1 MKSQIYNQMK
11 YIHFIVLLFFNI
23 SSLLSQNI
31 DSLEGELSKYV
42 DVELSK
48 SDQIKKV
55 EILMLLGQAHFYKN
69 NDSSFYYMS
78 KAWSEVSFTEN
89 VILKGKCA
97 VDMGKIHFAK
107 SDFPLSKKYFLKG
120 LFLLKSYKN
129 QAYFA
134 KIYGDVG
141 ECYLKQSEVDSALYY
156 IGRSINLAKKYG
168 YQKDLADAYVQLGMY
183 NTDKNNYKKA
193 VNYFLDAVDIYKS
206 SNNQFAEAN
215 TYNNL
220 SLVYIGIK
228 DFEAAIKYSER
239 AIKLFKQ
246 IEAEYK
252 IGVCKVNIGLAHFNL
267 NNQEKALENWEE
279 AVIVLR
285 RHEQKSEL
293 ATTLMNLASIL
304 LLNGE
309 LDKAFIKLNE
319 CIEISKAINDQ
330 RNLAGAYINLATYY
344 DEKNKYFKAIKI
356 LKEAEK
362 IAQNASLNTHLEY
375 ILRNIADGYEG
386 IGQHKEALDYMTR
399 YSDLKDSLLN
409 QNTQKQVQD
418 IKIKYET
425 AQVQDSLNY
434 QTSVAIYQKRQ
445 TRNISIG
452 LILALLT
459 LGSIGVLYIRVQKQ
473 KIEIEKQKDISDV
486 LFDDLR
492 HRVGNNIHTITKLLS
507 RQERMTDNSL
517 LKNTLNDIKQRMNA
531 VIGMYN
537 KLSYSDEI
545 AGTVVNMED
554 YLEEIVNSIVRMAS
568 LNNTIHINT
577 DISKAV
583 YSTKEAPFIGL
594 ITNEVVTNAIKH
606 NADQLDLSISVK
618 LNEENGKN
626 KLTIK
631 DNGSG
636 LPDDFEARKNESLG
650 MSIINSLSKNIKA
663 DYQFYNDNGTC
674 FELIF

>member
-1 MKSQIYNQMK
+1 MSP
-11 YIHFIVLLFFNI
+11 LF
-23 SSLLSQNI
+23 SQNI
-31 DSLEGELSKYV
+31 DSLERELSKYRSIK
-42 DVELSK
+42 LSK
-48 SDQIKKV
+48 PNHTKKI
-55 EILMLLGQAHFYKN
+55 ELLKLLGQAYFYKN
-69 NDSSFYYMS
+69 SDSSFYYMS
-78 KAWSEVSFTEN
+78 EAWSEASSTDDT
-89 VILKGKCA
+89 ILKGKCA
-97 VDMGKIHFAK
+97 INMGKIYFVK
-107 SDFPLSKKYFLKG
+107 NDLPLSKKYYLIG
-120 LFLLKSYKN
+120 LTLLKSYKN
-129 QAYFA
+129 KAFLSS
-134 KIYGDVG
+134 IYVDIG
-141 ECYLKQSEVDSALYY
+141 ECYLKQSEVDSGLYY
-156 IGRSINLAKKYG
+156 INNSIDFSKKYG
-168 YQKDLADAYVQLGMY
+168 YRKDLADAYVQLGMY
-183 NTDKNNYKKA
+183 NTDKGNYKKA
-193 VNYFLDAVDIYKS
+193 INYFLDAVDIYKS
-206 SNNQFAEAN
+206 LNNKFDEAN
-215 TYNNL
+215 IYNNL
-220 SLVYIGIK
+220 SLVYIRIK

-239 AIKLFKQ
+239 AIKLFEQ
-246 IEAEYK
+246 VEIEDR
-252 IGVCKVNIGLAHFNL
+252 IGSCKVNIGLAYFNL

-279 AVIVLR
+279 AAIILR
-285 RHEQKSEL
+285 KYGQKSEL

-362 IAQNASLNTHLEY
+362 IAQNASLNTHLKY

-445 TRNISIG
+445 TCNISIG
-452 LILALLT
+452 LILALLA
-459 LGSIGVLYIRVQKQ
+459 LVSIGILYARVQKQ
-473 KIEIEKQKDISDV
+473 KVEIEKQKDISDV

-492 HRVGNNIHTITKLLS
+492 HRVGNNIQTITKLLS

-517 LKNTLNDIKQRMNA
+517 LKNALSDIKQRMNT

-537 KLSYSDEI
+537 KLSYSNEI

-554 YLEEIVNSIVRMAS
+554 YLKEIVTSIVQTAS
-568 LNNTIHINT
+568 LENTIQINT
-577 DISKAV
+577 NISKAI
-583 YSTKEAPFIGL
+583 YSTKQAHFIGL

-606 NADQLDLSISVK
+606 NADKLDLSILVK

-636 LPDDFEARKNESLG
+636 LPNDFELRKSKSLG